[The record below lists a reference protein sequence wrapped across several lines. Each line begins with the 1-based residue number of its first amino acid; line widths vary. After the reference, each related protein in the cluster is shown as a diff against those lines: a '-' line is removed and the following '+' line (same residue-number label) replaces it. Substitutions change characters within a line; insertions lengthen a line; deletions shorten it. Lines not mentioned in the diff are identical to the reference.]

1 MAASE
6 DPSKLQMWLS
16 VNVACDA
23 ERQVAIRYWR
33 LYATGQLREVSMMP
47 SVGMAYRPSTKLA
60 AAFCTR
66 CIRSKDH
73 LMIS

>member
-1 MAASE
+1 MTKKCRFETAF
-6 DPSKLQMWLS
+6 S
-16 VNVACDA
+16 VLGDIFSLFCRP
-23 ERQVAIRYWR
+23 ESSSR
-33 LYATGQLREVSMMP
+33 LVQLREVSMMP

>member
-1 MAASE
+1 MTKKCRFETVHSRSWPTFFSLFCRPE
-6 DPSKLQMWLS
+6 SS
-16 VNVACDA
+16 S
-23 ERQVAIRYWR
+23 R
-33 LYATGQLREVSMMP
+33 LVQLRKVSMLP
-47 SVGMAYRPSTKLA
+47 SLGMAYRPSTKLA